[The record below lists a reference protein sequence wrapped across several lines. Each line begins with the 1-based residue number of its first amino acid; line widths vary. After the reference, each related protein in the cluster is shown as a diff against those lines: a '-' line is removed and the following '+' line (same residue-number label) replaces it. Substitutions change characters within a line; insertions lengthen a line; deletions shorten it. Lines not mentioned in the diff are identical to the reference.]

1 MDPETLREVNNII
14 VSLSALIAAIA
25 AVWIKIS
32 QNKNATENKQQN
44 DEIKEKVEIVGLMAK
59 DKIEEVKKVIQPK
72 PLVK

>member
-72 PLVK
+72 PPVK